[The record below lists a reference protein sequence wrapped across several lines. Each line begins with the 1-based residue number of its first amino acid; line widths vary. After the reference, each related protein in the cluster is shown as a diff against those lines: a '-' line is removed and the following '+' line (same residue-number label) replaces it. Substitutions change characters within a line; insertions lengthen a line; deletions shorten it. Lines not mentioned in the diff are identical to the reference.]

1 MAYGGIN
8 GDLLQ
13 EGLCHTQ
20 VSCTQSSCPCGS
32 PLLTH
37 TSSGDSQT
45 QFCLSLCA
53 VSGSRCAQGMFQ
65 ASEHLWRVWGLILK
79 VILPSYHLLWIFL
92 CSWTWGMSSKLLQH
106 HASASQCLASCW
118 GFSALGRGVSP
129 HSFKALLKD
138 GGVRLHA
145 LWSALLSKSK

>member
-37 TSSGDSQT
+37 TSSGDRQT
-45 QFCLSLCA
+45 KFCLSLCA
-53 VSGSRCAQGMFQ
+53 VSGSRCAQDMFQ
-65 ASEHLWRVWGLILK
+65 ASEHLWRAWGLILK
-79 VILPSYHLLWIFL
+79 VILPSYHLLRIFL
-92 CSWTWGMSSKLLQH
+92 CPWTWGMTSKLLQH
-106 HASASQCLASCW
+106 HASASPVPTILLGLLCPWTWGISSQFQGTVKGRRSEAPCPVECAS
-118 GFSALGRGVSP
+118 L
-129 HSFKALLKD
+129 
-138 GGVRLHA
+138 
-145 LWSALLSKSK
+145 